1 MSTVWNINSYTY
13 VYKIIKRHLTAN
25 NTTIIKIILN
35 VGDSTIVRPL
45 TALARRPEGGL
56 EVRLE

>member
-13 VYKIIKRHLTAN
+13 IYKIIKRHLTGN

-35 VGDSTIVRPL
+35 AGDSTIVRPL
-45 TALARRPEGGL
+45 AALARRPDGGL
-56 EVRLE
+56 EVRMV